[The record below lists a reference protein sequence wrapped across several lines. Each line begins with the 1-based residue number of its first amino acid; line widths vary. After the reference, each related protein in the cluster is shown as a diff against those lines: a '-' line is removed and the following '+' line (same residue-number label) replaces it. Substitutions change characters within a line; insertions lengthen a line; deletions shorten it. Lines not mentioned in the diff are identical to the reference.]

1 MPAKELKFSF
11 AVDTASAA
19 AVKNIL
25 RELTAEAERFAK
37 VLQGAQFP
45 GGRGSSP
52 FFGGGNVGTPP
63 TGQQTIGQG
72 AARSPIANM
81 AVEGAQAFRNLGSS
95 ARDSLQTLSG
105 TFRSFV
111 TEQMRLIDSLDSRLA
126 GLAGRYRAL
135 GGAGPGGGAP
145 VGGAPPAG
153 FAALPSGLLVP
164 SGMAGGAAAA
174 AGAPAAQ
181 LATANAVAAAPA
193 GAGGGMGGALGGF
206 LGRFAGPAAVG
217 ATLASLP
224 AAGLDIMQTG
234 RFFDITQQARGGR
247 AIGQLGVQ
255 MRHGDI
261 SSIAAVRAVMQDPNL
276 ANQLLTVGADAGFW
290 RQGAEGLRGVI
301 SNIFSPAKLPNEVG
315 KIVAGLPATQKEE
328 LRKFIDLSREAM
340 PGVVDQME
348 MIAGR
353 SDSDMGT
360 MRLLGMGE
368 ERLHRFFMK
377 MSQPVND
384 IGKTR
389 SVITRENIMQAAGMT
404 RGAFGRGGGI
414 GVGLM
419 GVLGGFDVSGLVRF
433 TAAGGRAREAIET
446 IGGATRT
453 GVAAER
459 LGAPLSA
466 LMRGQSVAG
475 GEAEAAMLTAVGFG
489 RGAAQDILTAQYREP
504 AVQAF
509 NAVVRGQND
518 PLGAGIGVLAAE
530 QVLGPGSSVAA
541 RNYLS
546 QLPTAILQRAL
557 RDPTARIPELEAYG
571 ISTSQVRA
579 WYDQKS
585 RSEDRAR
592 SAGLFAG
599 GDPTSMAFRRI
610 QALGGG
616 LTGRQAFFREARGA
630 GAQARAV
637 DTLAAIQMAETPLST
652 PDFMTARGFV
662 ETQLGL
668 GARGRRR
675 GFGDVAFGS
684 VAAAAA
690 GGRGRAEEAAL
701 LEAVDSKTAG
711 PLKAIFATVDVF
723 SRGMIKLADPS
734 AGVEAVA
741 NMFGAL
747 AKETDVLIDKFR
759 QLAAPDKISP
769 EEREAMRK
777 REAAA
782 LKTINDIRNIK
793 TGTPAPSRPDAN
805 RETIGHAQ

>member
-25 RELTAEAERFAK
+25 RELTAEAEKFAK

-45 GGRGSSP
+45 GGRGASP
-52 FFGGGNVGTPP
+52 FFGGGNVGAPP
-63 TGQQTIGQG
+63 TAQQTVGQG

-81 AVEGAQAFRNLGSS
+81 AVEGAQAFRNLGST

-111 TEQMRLIDSLDSRLA
+111 SEQMRLIDTLDSRLA

-135 GGAGPGGGAP
+135 GGAGPGGG
-145 VGGAPPAG
+145 GAAAAAPAG
-153 FAALPSGLLVP
+153 YAALPSGLLVP
-164 SGMAGGAAAA
+164 SGMAPGG

-193 GAGGGMGGALGGF
+193 AAGGGGGGVGGVLGGF
-206 LGRFAGPAAVG
+206 LSRFAGPAAVG

-234 RFFDITQQARGGR
+234 RFFDITQGARGGR

-255 MRHGDI
+255 MRHGDV
-261 SSIAAVRAVMQDPNL
+261 SSIMAVRAVMQDPNL
-276 ANQLLTVGADAGFW
+276 RENLLAVGADAGMW
-290 RQGAEGLRGVI
+290 RQGAEGLRTAI
-301 SNIFSPAKLPNEVG
+301 SNIFNPAKLPNEIG
-315 KIVAGLPATQKEE
+315 KAVAGLPALQKEE
-328 LRKFIDLSREAM
+328 LAKFINLAREAQ
-340 PGVVDQME
+340 PGVTDQME
-348 MIAGR
+348 MISGR
-353 SDSDMGT
+353 ATSDIGR
-360 MRLLGMGE
+360 MRLLGLSEQRM
-368 ERLHRFFMK
+368 HRFFMN
-377 MSQPVND
+377 MA
-384 IGKTR
+384 KTVGDR
-389 SVITRENIMQAAGMT
+389 GQIVSGLDPEATMQAAGMA
-404 RGAFGRGGGI
+404 RGAFGRGRGI
-414 GVGLM
+414 GIGAI
-419 GVLGGFDVSGLVRF
+419 GVRGGFDITGLTRF
-433 TAAGGRAREAIET
+433 TAAGGRAREVIET
-446 IGGATRT
+446 IGGATREV
-453 GVAAER
+453 VAAER

-466 LMRGQSVAG
+466 LMRGQSIAG

-571 ISTSQVRA
+571 ISTAQVRS

-616 LTGRQAFFREARGA
+616 LAGRQAFFREARGA
-630 GAQARAV
+630 GGRERAIQ
-637 DTLAAIQMAETPLST
+637 TLAAIQMAETPQTT
-652 PDFMTARGFV
+652 PDFMTARGLV
-662 ETQLGL
+662 EVQLGL

-690 GGRGRAEEAAL
+690 GGRAEAEERAL
-701 LEAVDSKTAG
+701 LEAVDEKTRG
-711 PLKAIFATVDVF
+711 PLRAIFATVDVF
-723 SRGMIKLADPS
+723 SKSMIKLADPS

-741 NMFGAL
+741 NSFGIL

-759 QLAAPDKISP
+759 QLTAPDKITP
-769 EEREAMRK
+769 REREAMRQ
-777 REAAA
+777 RELVANKA
-782 LKTINDIRNIK
+782 INEMRSPK
-793 TGTPAPSRPDAN
+793 TGTPADSRFHEAGIPFVAP
-805 RETIGHAQ
+805 